1 MACLQLI
8 QIFKEIF
15 EDVGLGDDLWL
26 HPYRVI
32 ATGAS
37 SGIVEVICDTLSLD
51 GLKKSPGFTTLANF
65 FDKTY
70 STSPERLDVAKK
82 SFVSSLAAYSL
93 ACYVLFI
100 KDRHNG
106 NILVDA
112 EGHII
117 HIDFGFILSI
127 APGGAFSLE
136 SAPLKLT
143 REMLD
148 VMGGFESAYFRQFV
162 RSFTSGFL
170 ALRDN
175 SETIVSTLSLLANGS
190 TFPCFLK
197 KDREQV
203 LAGLKAR
210 FRKELSVKDAIQF
223 CLDLIM
229 ESYSNLGTGQY
240 DSFQWLSNGIM
251 A

>member
-1 MACLQLI
+1 M
-8 QIFKEIF
+8 
-15 EDVGLGDDLWL
+15 
-26 HPYRVI
+26 
-32 ATGAS
+32 
-37 SGIVEVICDTLSLD
+37 EVICDTLSLD
-51 GLKKSPGFTTLANF
+51 ALKKSPGFTTLADF
-65 FDKTY
+65 FYKTY
-70 STSPERLDVAKK
+70 STSPERLDIAKR

-93 ACYVLFI
+93 VCYVLFI

-106 NILVDA
+106 NILIDA
-112 EGHII
+112 EGHVI

-136 SAPLKLT
+136 SAPFKLT

-148 VMGGFESAYFRQFV
+148 VMGGFESAYFKQFV

-175 SETIVSTLSLLANGS
+175 SETIVSTLGLLASDS

-197 KDREQV
+197 RDRDQV
-203 LAGLKAR
+203 LAALKTR
-210 FRKELSVKDAIQF
+210 FRKELSVRGAIQL

-229 ESYSNLGTGQY
+229 ESYGNLGTGQY
-240 DSFQWLSNGIM
+240 DSFQWLTNGIM